1 MKRSII
7 FFCMS
12 MLAAAASARA
22 QAPAA
27 RVGDPTSHAGGQI
40 AGPGVPTVWIGG
52 MPAAVVNDLVICPLV
67 EPPAVPHVGGP
78 IVTGSATVLIGG
90 RGAARMG
97 DTVIETGPPSTIIL
111 GALSVLIG
119 P

>member
-1 MKRSII
+1 MKRSIL
-7 FFCMS
+7 S
-12 MLAAAASARA
+12 LVAVAVAASAQA

-40 AGPGVPTVWIGG
+40 VGPGVPTVFIAGQ
-52 MPAAVVNDLVICPLV
+52 PAAVVGDLVICPLS

-78 IVTGSATVLIGG
+78 IITGSTTVLIAG
-90 RGAARMG
+90 RPAARMG